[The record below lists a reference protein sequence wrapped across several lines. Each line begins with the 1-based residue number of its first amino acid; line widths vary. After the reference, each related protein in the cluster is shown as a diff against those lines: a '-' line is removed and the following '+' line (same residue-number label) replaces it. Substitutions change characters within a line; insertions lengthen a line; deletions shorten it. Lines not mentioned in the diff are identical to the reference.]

1 MTIEQYHMRSGNRTM
16 DSSISHTR
24 NRQGQSYCSHYT
36 LLPSRSYR
44 EALRKL
50 TDNAGG
56 RSERHRELIQGSRI
70 RDHDDLQ
77 TFLVFLRSH
86 NPFSSDDPTQPRNIS
101 REVVADHRVNVD
113 DALNIGAKIQE
124 RLTGKRFGDVTMKK
138 KDQVQTF
145 SIMRK
150 TIKVD
155 GEDVRMSPVQLYH
168 QLLYI
173 ASTNGPLDPSIF
185 SYEMTAV
192 APALFKEDG
201 SMRTSQKSELAKH
214 IVGKDPNIT
223 HKQYANS
230 AGRVYDGCALIHRL
244 AWPKVGTVGSVCET
258 VVGYVQAAAAPDV
271 HVCVVFDMGSYTDV
285 VLEVGTPVPRNKHAF
300 LGNMVYD
307 MHAVSSS
314 RTGWCSGN
322 PCSRRR

>member
-1 MTIEQYHMRSGNRTM
+1 MLTSHIVAQYS
-16 DSSISHTR
+16 
-24 NRQGQSYCSHYT
+24 
-36 LLPSRSYR
+36 

-50 TDNAGG
+50 TENAGG

-86 NPFSSDDPTQPRNIS
+86 NPFLSDDPTQPRNIS
-101 REVVADHRVNVD
+101 RGVVADHRVNVD

-124 RLTGKRFGDVTMKK
+124 RLTEKRFGDVSMKK
-138 KDQVQTF
+138 KDQAQTF

-150 TIKVD
+150 PIKVD
-155 GEDVRMSPVQLYH
+155 GENVRMSPVRLYH
-168 QLLYI
+168 LLLCI
-173 ASTNGPLDPSIF
+173 ASTNGRPDPSIF
-185 SYEMTAV
+185 SNEMTAV

-201 SMRTSQKSELAKH
+201 SMRTSQKSQLAKH
-214 IVGKDPNIT
+214 IVGKYPNIT

-258 VVGYVQAAAAPDV
+258 FVGYVQAAGAPDV
-271 HVCVVFDMGSYTDV
+271 HVCVVFDSYDRQITKAPEQKRRRLNTGSYTDV
-285 VLEVGTPVPRNKHAF
+285 VLEGSTPVPRNKQAF
-300 LGNMVYD
+300 LGNMVNKQHMIY
-307 MHAVSSS
+307 MLSAHLEQAGVAVFFAAEEGGADVVIV
-314 RTGWCSGN
+314 RK
-322 PCSRRR
+322 